1 MVLAPDADEIL
12 RRLPLPEPLRG
23 RPGVYAVGG
32 AVRDV
37 LLGRPVLDLDL
48 AVEDDLAGLA
58 AELGVTV
65 NERFGTARAVHGD
78 VTIDLARTRRERYPQ
93 PGALPVVEPAGIEE
107 DLRRRDFT
115 VNALAVPLVG
125 GELLAVDGALADL
138 AAGRLGVLHDASFRE
153 DPTRLFRLARYA
165 ARLGF
170 GVTPRTEERLAEALR
185 ARLTDT
191 LSPARIGQELRLLAA
206 EPDPVEA
213 FAALRHFRIDATV
226 APGFGLN
233 DLGLLERAERL
244 LGTGGRRDL
253 LALGACV
260 LGSALDAERL
270 EAMEFPAADRDF
282 LLTVM
287 ARAEKVSWRL
297 EMAGPPSEIDAVARP
312 YAPEF
317 IALAGAIGPTSAA
330 REWLAELRLRTL
342 AITGE
347 DLLAAGV
354 PAGPGVGAGL
364 AAARAAMLD
373 GEAPDRDAQLA
384 VAVRA
389 AHKASA

>member
-191 LSPARIGQELRLLAA
+191 LSPARI
-206 EPDPVEA
+206 
-213 FAALRHFRIDATV
+213 DATV